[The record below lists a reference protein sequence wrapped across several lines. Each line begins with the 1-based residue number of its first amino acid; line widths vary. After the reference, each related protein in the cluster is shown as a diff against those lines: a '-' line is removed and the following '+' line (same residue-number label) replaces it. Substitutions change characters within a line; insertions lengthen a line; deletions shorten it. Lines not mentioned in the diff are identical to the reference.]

1 MVVKYGVLN
10 SCRQSE
16 SPCSTSS
23 LSTLWLHF
31 LKDTL
36 SVKWSPTNWAVLWE
50 CGQEYCN
57 CTGSSQLS
65 SFQIV
70 YLISIVPYCG
80 GGSRLISIYSLVR
93 VPVGLLN
100 YRSLSSTA
108 WMWVKYM
115 SCSNWVGFAQTLKVE
130 AAAWLEGG
138 SRVCDQCPDEVELHQ
153 NEEHTIWFCQD
164 YWVCELRKIPP
175 FWLHP
180 FWGPFSSPTLFAA
193 LGQQPTC

>member
-1 MVVKYGVLN
+1 MLLPIGYVDLCVNMLWQTDCTSLCGSSGFMLFLLAFMVVKYGVLN

-138 SRVCDQCPDEVELHQ
+138 SRVCDQCPGED
-153 NEEHTIWFCQD
+153 
-164 YWVCELRKIPP
+164 
-175 FWLHP
+175 
-180 FWGPFSSPTLFAA
+180 
-193 LGQQPTC
+193 